1 MRRAD
6 VMLIPVKCLIH
17 LNYIKTV
24 TNREVSNSTV
34 DNDNVKLTQGG
45 RKDLQ
50 RSGLTGFVFF

>member
-1 MRRAD
+1 
-6 VMLIPVKCLIH
+6 MLIPIKCSIH

-34 DNDNVKLTQGG
+34 YNDNVKLTQGG

-50 RSGLTGFVFF
+50 RSALTGFVFFKDYMKA